1 MMGFNCKMTEYAA
14 AIGIATM
21 NKWNQKCKN
30 EIVSPNGIHS
40 YYKVQD

>member
-1 MMGFNCKMTEYAA
+1 MMGFNCKMTEHAA

-21 NKWNQKCKN
+21 NKWNQKVQERN
-30 EIVSPNGIHS
+30 RIPNGIHS